1 MIFDRM
7 QEDHYKVRA
16 KRFCPE
22 VFSKDTDY
30 PRGRELFLAMIDAL
44 DNDTAGEEWSYY
56 NSLVNLVIQFNYD
69 SIIPKEE
76 MFKALERSEQLGER
90 LIIIPHEHH
99 LPGGLG
105 YNQLDGWCLKVE
117 TPTDM
122 WSNKERIIQLLLAK
136 CDALEEIRILE
147 KKVRTDKE
155 NDRLEKLLQLVRS
168 ADYYLDLFKGHNAIV
183 IHI

>member
-1 MIFDRM
+1 M
-7 QEDHYKVRA
+7 QEDLYEVRA
-16 KRFCPE
+16 KRFFPE
-22 VFSKDTDY
+22 VFSKETDY
-30 PRGRELFLAMIDAL
+30 PRGRELFLAMINAL
-44 DNDTAGEEWSYY
+44 DNGTAGEEWSYY

-69 SIIPKEE
+69 SNIPKEE
-76 MFKALERSEQLGER
+76 MFNALERSEQLGER

-105 YNQLDGWCLKVE
+105 YKQLDGWCLKVE

-136 CDALEEIRILE
+136 CVALEEIRLLE

-155 NDRLEKLLQLVRS
+155 NDRLKELLQLVRM
-168 ADYYLDLFKGHNAIV
+168 ADYYLEIIKGNNLFMINI
-183 IHI
+183 